1 MKYANRL
8 SFWSLCFLL
17 LSFLLF
23 TVMSCENQ
31 NQENLRDIDDLV
43 ESNNTNLDKYHT
55 FLSEAQPDVMEKWLT
70 DLATYI
76 LRKPDAA
83 TYQTKFNPEFRNYYE
98 AKSRELEWIYAFEK
112 QDTVY
117 FFLIRD
123 GRDNNGKANRAVGGK
138 LVLNAANEMQY
149 LEELFV
155 TRIID
160 RVNLESIGQRF
171 MQSVEAGESL
181 DAFIENPNNTVEWPD
196 GRLFYSVE
204 KSEWR
209 YVE

>member
-1 MKYANRL
+1 
-8 SFWSLCFLL
+8 
-17 LSFLLF
+17 
-23 TVMSCENQ
+23 MSCENQ
-31 NQENLRDIDDLV
+31 NQENLRDNDDLV
-43 ESNNTNLDKYHT
+43 ESKNTNLDKYQT
-55 FLSEAQPDVMEKWLT
+55 FLSDAEPDMMEKWLT
-70 DLATYI
+70 NLAIFI

-98 AKSRELEWIYAFEK
+98 AKSRESEWIYAFENK
-112 QDTVY
+112 DTVY

-123 GRDNNGKANRAVGGK
+123 GRDNNGKANRGVGGK
-138 LVLNAANEMQY
+138 LVLNAANEIQY

-155 TRIID
+155 TKIID

-171 MQSVEAGESL
+171 MQSVEAGESM
-181 DAFIENPNNTVEWPD
+181 DAFIDNPNNTVEWPD